1 MPVLL
6 VPWASGPRDSRGGLG
21 CRSQARLLGRNGEG
35 LGRRACDEHLGGQ
48 GPSEFGWWQQRGG
61 QAGGCG
67 LRSPRAR
74 NIYRA
79 RTRDRCA
86 LFRARAA
93 RSVAPCAGPVG
104 RARQLVAHGCAMPCP
119 RAMPHVPRNCMLL
132 PLRGRQCS
140 EVCCLLPAA
149 GCRPRAGDGRDRD
162 PHSCCHGSAASVHIP
177 PVFAKNERTPHVL
190 RGASPRALS
199 ADPGLMP
206 LRGSCGGSQLRRALS
221 SAHCGHLDG
230 LRRSTEARAK
240 RVSQTQPRGAAAPR
254 ETGGQFRPKHRRVH
268 RCRDRP
274 RRLGGHHAS
283 AVDGARV
290 TTGGGGALGQ
300 RRGD

>member
-1 MPVLL
+1 MSLAGGNSVVGKPAGVACNLRARGTSIAHGRAIAAPYSARVQL
-6 VPWASGPRDSRGGLG
+6 ARLRRAPGPWVVRDSWSRTDAR
-21 CRSQARLLGRNGEG
+21 CRV
-35 LGRRACDEHLGGQ
+35 
-48 GPSEFGWWQQRGG
+48 
-61 QAGGCG
+61 
-67 LRSPRAR
+67 RAR
-74 NIYRA
+74 C
-79 RTRDRCA
+79 RTSPATACCCRFVA
-86 LFRARAA
+86 ASAA
-93 RSVAPCAGPVG
+93 RFA
-104 RARQLVAHGCAMPCP
+104 
-119 RAMPHVPRNCMLL
+119 
-132 PLRGRQCS
+132 
-140 EVCCLLPAA
+140 VCCPLLAVVRGPAMGGIETRIRA
-149 GCRPRAGDGRDRD
+149 VTGLPRVFIYPPSLRKMSERPM
-162 PHSCCHGSAASVHIP
+162 C
-177 PVFAKNERTPHVL
+177 L

-206 LRGSCGGSQLRRALS
+206 LRGSCGRSQLRRALS

-290 TTGGGGALGQ
+290 TTTGGGALGQ

>member
-6 VPWASGPRDSRGGLG
+6 VPWASGPRDSRGGLR

-93 RSVAPCAGPVG
+93 QSAAPCAGPVG
-104 RARQLVAHGCAMPCP
+104 RARRVGRARMRDAVSARDGARPPQLHAAAASWPQ
-119 RAMPHVPRNCMLL
+119 AQ
-132 PLRGRQCS
+132 RG
-140 EVCCLLPAA
+140 CCLLRAG
-149 GCRPRAGDGRDRD
+149 GCRPRAAMGGIETRMRAGTV
-162 PHSCCHGSAASVHIP
+162 SGASVHIP
-177 PVFAKNERTPHVL
+177 PVTAKISEHPMCDA
-190 RGASPRALS
+190 G
-199 ADPGLMP
+199 
-206 LRGSCGGSQLRRALS
+206 
-221 SAHCGHLDG
+221 
-230 LRRSTEARAK
+230 
-240 RVSQTQPRGAAAPR
+240 
-254 ETGGQFRPKHRRVH
+254 RVH
-268 RCRDRP
+268 GR
-274 RRLGGHHAS
+274 
-283 AVDGARV
+283 
-290 TTGGGGALGQ
+290 
-300 RRGD
+300 